1 MPAKGH
7 AKEGSLRRQRKV
19 CFTDREADLVRAHA
33 LQAGL
38 KEAPFIR
45 KAVLDAIARRPLPV
59 ATVDDAGDGKVVR
72 LNQAKALFSDV
83 ELKDIDAHA
92 EAERMTRAEYIRVAT
107 LEKTGRS
114 AKRPGKRRQG
124 DDDTLAVLYEIRH
137 HLKKIGGNV
146 NQLAHQAN
154 TGMVP
159 LTPKQIEYLRNLL
172 QLGISATISAAE
184 RVAC

>member
-45 KAVLDAIARRPLPV
+45 KAVLDAIARKPLPV
-59 ATVDDAGDGKVVR
+59 PTVDDAGDGKVMR
-72 LNQAKALFSDV
+72 LNQAKVLFSDA
-83 ELKDIDAHA
+83 ELVDIDANA
-92 EAERMTRAEYIRVAT
+92 EAERMTRAEYMRVAT
-107 LEKTGRS
+107 LEKARRTTKV
-114 AKRPGKRRQG
+114 AGKKKKG
-124 DDDTLAVLYEIRH
+124 SDETLAVLYEIRH

-159 LTPKQIEYLRNLL
+159 LTPKQIEYLGNLL
-172 QLGISATISAAE
+172 QLGVSATIAATE